1 METKKKSKKISIIK
15 IKASNKIEKYTKEI
29 PKIFIIFLLLIY
41 VFFYYNN
48 YIDNK
53 FNDILP
59 KLSLSSSHISSLDQI
74 FNSRILYIPYANLT
88 KEYIRYIRPIKDK
101 EEEKNY
107 SQNEVIIPHSF
118 YRKRSDQLHFL
129 RFIQL
134 CLEEKLIDSQII
146 ANNNT
151 PVISVILP
159 HYNRQ
164 KMLLKS
170 IRSIQN
176 QSLKNIEIIIVNDCS
191 TDNSSKIFE
200 YLLKTDPRIRIFH
213 HVKNMGLF
221 RTRVDGF
228 LYSRG
233 KYLISLEPDDLY
245 NDNYVLEDAYNTLEI
260 YKADSVKFLLRT
272 INNYDYIRRFR
283 LWYRVPKSQIVYGNS
298 NIQPFHNKIFG
309 SFLTI
314 WNRLVKA
321 DIYIKGLY
329 LLENYVLN
337 FYKNVWD
344 DVWQNTIINK
354 VSNSFAIIRRV
365 GYIYYVDGKGEGTI
379 KTNTDEQK
387 DKIIKEFLGFLYFD
401 YNMLPKSD
409 NKSAIINQIKIY
421 YEEKDNIKLSFLKTK
436 FFILYNLINMLISDP
451 YVSGNDKNDLKK
463 ILKAVKEREKL
474 INNKNNKS

>member
-15 IKASNKIEKYTKEI
+15 IKARNQIEKYTKEI
-29 PKIFIIFLLLIY
+29 PKIFIIVLLLIY

-164 KMLLKS
+164 
-170 IRSIQN
+170 
-176 QSLKNIEIIIVNDCS
+176 
-191 TDNSSKIFE
+191 
-200 YLLKTDPRIRIFH
+200 
-213 HVKNMGLF
+213 
-221 RTRVDGF
+221 
-228 LYSRG
+228 
-233 KYLISLEPDDLY
+233 
-245 NDNYVLEDAYNTLEI
+245 
-260 YKADSVKFLLRT
+260 
-272 INNYDYIRRFR
+272 
-283 LWYRVPKSQIVYGNS
+283 
-298 NIQPFHNKIFG
+298 
-309 SFLTI
+309 
-314 WNRLVKA
+314 
-321 DIYIKGLY
+321 
-329 LLENYVLN
+329 
-337 FYKNVWD
+337 
-344 DVWQNTIINK
+344 
-354 VSNSFAIIRRV
+354 
-365 GYIYYVDGKGEGTI
+365 
-379 KTNTDEQK
+379 
-387 DKIIKEFLGFLYFD
+387 
-401 YNMLPKSD
+401 
-409 NKSAIINQIKIY
+409 
-421 YEEKDNIKLSFLKTK
+421 
-436 FFILYNLINMLISDP
+436 
-451 YVSGNDKNDLKK
+451 
-463 ILKAVKEREKL
+463 
-474 INNKNNKS
+474 